1 MGFLLSLL
9 PLAVCSVA
17 ADKARVSQIIILMME
32 NRSFDHLLGYLKGVD
47 GIPENQT
54 CPLDPADPSK
64 GRLQVLPNGYDV
76 APDDPVHNMDA
87 IALQINGG
95 AMNGFV

>member
-1 MGFLLSLL
+1 M
-9 PLAVCSVA
+9 A